1 MRDSALELLLQS
13 CRDAA
18 RAAPGNLDRPGST
31 GGSPWRTKLSA
42 LVALVVLA
50 AVAVSAGSAKRPA
63 ASFTHKTL
71 DAPTAVVPPTGKV
84 AGHGYAYWMQRRWQW
99 AYSLSGPSSTS
110 SPCHPLT
117 ANGKQVTFLSVPR
130 STGSYSCR
138 QPAGRPIYVN
148 LVSVVCDTLVPGEH
162 PRFGTS
168 DAQLQLCSKSYFTGA
183 GTPSA
188 TVDGHA
194 VNFKGLLVATGG
206 FPLHAPSG
214 NPFGVPHQASRRQ
227 RQTQSQSLPR
237 VNVTEKVRSG
247 TSTQSDSI
255 FGPLKRGRP
264 LVGPSVSV
272 AVFGLL
278 ALQGVDVEVVDLPV
292 PLVLRREDERELGRS
307 VFARLD
313 RGLD

>member
-1 MRDSALELLLQS
+1 MRDSALELLPQS

-206 FPLHAPSG
+206 FPPPRALWQPVRCSTSSVSQAAANAEPEPAARERDGKGPQRDEHAERFNCRAPETRKAPRG
-214 NPFGVPHQASRRQ
+214 AFRQ
-227 RQTQSQSLPR
+227 RSRLRATGS
-237 VNVTEKVRSG
+237 SG
-247 TSTQSDSI
+247 
-255 FGPLKRGRP
+255 GRCRGRRSASP
-264 LVGPSVSV
+264 PCPS
-272 AVFGLL
+272 A
-278 ALQGVDVEVVDLPV
+278 
-292 PLVLRREDERELGRS
+292 
-307 VFARLD
+307 
-313 RGLD
+313 